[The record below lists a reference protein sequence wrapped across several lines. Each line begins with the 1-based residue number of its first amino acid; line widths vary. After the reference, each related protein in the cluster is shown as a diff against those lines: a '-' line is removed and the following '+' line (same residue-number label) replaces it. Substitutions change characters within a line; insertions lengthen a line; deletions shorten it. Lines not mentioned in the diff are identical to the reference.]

1 MVYDQKKLRE
11 AQLSILDE
19 IVRICSDYGLQYCL
33 TWGTCLG
40 AVRHKGYIPWDDDL
54 DIAMPRKD
62 FQRFIEIAVRN
73 PSTDFFLDY
82 YTTNPRYGHC
92 FAKYCK
98 SNTLFIEP
106 NGIQQAIYVDIYVL
120 DKVPG
125 PDYSIQSKI
134 PYLIHKIDA
143 LTTVRR
149 EGLKGRDSLTK
160 IIYYLTRWIP
170 VKWLFQWENKMMMKF
185 EKSEAS
191 YYVDYG
197 DFYYRMAEMTIPIFE
212 FEPFAQIEFEG
223 GKYNV
228 PRNWDLFLK
237 KAYGDYMT
245 LPPVEKRVTH
255 YPKYISFDTSK
266 EDIELSK

>member
-1 MVYDQKKLRE
+1 MNYDRNKLRE
-11 AQLSILDE
+11 IQLSILDE
-19 IVRICSDYGLQYCL
+19 IVNICSQFGLRYCL

-40 AVRHKGYIPWDDDL
+40 AVRHKGFIPWDDDL
-54 DIAMPRKD
+54 DIAMPRAD
-62 FQRFIEIAVRN
+62 FQRFIDVSVQN
-73 PSTDFFLDY
+73 PSSDFFLDY

-98 SNTLFIEP
+98 RNTLFIEP
-106 NGIQQAIYVDIYVL
+106 NGIEQAIYVDIYVL

-125 PDYSIQSKI
+125 PDYSKQCKI

-149 EGLKGRDSLTK
+149 EGLKGRDKQTK

-170 VKWLFQWENKMMMKF
+170 GKWLFRWENKLMMRF
-185 EKSEAS
+185 DSSEAE

-197 DFYYRMAEMTIPIFE
+197 DFYYRMVEMTIPISE
-212 FEPFAQIEFEG
+212 YQPFAQLEFEG
-223 GKYNV
+223 KMYYV

-245 LPPVEKRVTH
+245 LPPVDKRVTH

-266 EDIELSK
+266 ETIEISK